1 MKRIKNIQYFI
12 MGAVSLTLGL
22 ICAGVLIFGKFEV
35 SFLIAGLILSLWG
48 GMNLYFAFTKKNTEK
63 NTEEI
68 SAHQDQDIELKSSYR
83 AMQIT
88 AVLLEFAIFFNVF
101 LYKALKAKVLIPVAI
116 TLCCVLFVMLFVTAG
131 CGIYYQRHVLKPRM

>member
-1 MKRIKNIQYFI
+1 MAGRS
-12 MGAVSLTLGL
+12 AV
-22 ICAGVLIFGKFEV
+22 
-35 SFLIAGLILSLWG
+35 ILPEQFAKVADIIE
-48 GMNLYFAFTKKNTEK
+48 FAFTKKNTEK

-131 CGIYYQRHVLKPRM
+131 CGIYYQRHESKPRM